1 MQCKYLWRVGQ
12 ERLVEINRKTSV
24 VHILHVSTRSRFGA
38 GRLLSHFCYF
48 HAFIR
53 NVWSCRTKFST
64 SFLTWGREKTSEGEM
79 APSILKSPSLQMGNQ
94 EFLPSSLGAI
104 ASKLFSESKWYSEVH
119 LEFSFI
125 SLFCTAFPQPREPT
139 WVWWAESMGDCWG
152 CFAAQGLRM
161 VGMGAKGTPSPT
173 AELFVGYHK
182 QGGQNH
188 CFPLPFLWQ
197 SISPGPFS
205 LLSGSCM
212 AGGRKKKKE
221 GDLQISVWCGQPM
234 RL

>member
-197 SISPGPFS
+197 CISPGLLS